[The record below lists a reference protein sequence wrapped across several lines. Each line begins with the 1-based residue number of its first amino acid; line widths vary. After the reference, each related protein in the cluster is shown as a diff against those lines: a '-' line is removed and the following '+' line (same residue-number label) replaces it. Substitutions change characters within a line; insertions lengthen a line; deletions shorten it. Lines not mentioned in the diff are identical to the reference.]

1 MACALFPLLT
11 VALTAEDERLRL
23 DEGSLT
29 EVTLSVEM
37 VLFRLDTCSEVLTVV
52 ALGQWT
58 LSTVGT
64 RQEEASKVIDN
75 HDAVV
80 YMRTCTA
87 TDGRSI

>member
-52 ALGQWT
+52 ALSVEMVMLLMLFQSDRSC
-58 LSTVGT
+58 LEVLTVAPSVGM
-64 RQEEASKVIDN
+64 VLF
-75 HDAVV
+75 
-80 YMRTCTA
+80 
-87 TDGRSI
+87 